1 MTADTL
7 TDLLLELNVINV
19 QDIDVE
25 INQLAARLTDPRAK
39 KWFQRVPRF
48 FLINIDR
55 LFKEPYVA
63 KAEWR
68 PPGASKYYAD
78 PRGGWLKGREPEA
91 QAGSPLPMRETYD
104 PAAQTYST
112 NLHQPVVQ
120 RDIDQNFTPF
130 KPAKAKAKGLF
141 GGPPVKKDLQPWMTA
156 PDAKEKEFH
165 HFDPIQTRRRELFS
179 KLGVLAQYLNYQ
191 SKLALRDRASTD
203 PAKKA
208 NASEAESLLR
218 RLVSMRPDD
227 IAGFRGVMKAASDF
241 GADVKERPWLFTDDG
256 KEIARS
262 GNLALRKAV
271 LPVTVMMLSKRPTG
285 NRQNAIPTWCT
296 KGESYSTQYSNQ
308 GPLYFVDKDEK
319 PYVLAHFHS
328 GQVKDLSDREINN
341 DVAAEIAP
349 LFINQD
355 RFPEELLRES
365 DTALADHVM
374 RLRRGHQ

>member
-1 MTADTL
+1 M
-7 TDLLLELNVINV
+7 
-19 QDIDVE
+19 
-25 INQLAARLTDPRAK
+25 
-39 KWFQRVPRF
+39 
-48 FLINIDR
+48 
-55 LFKEPYVA
+55 
-63 KAEWR
+63 
-68 PPGASKYYAD
+68 G
-78 PRGGWLKGREPEA
+78 
-91 QAGSPLPMRETYD
+91 M
-104 PAAQTYST
+104 
-112 NLHQPVVQ
+112 
-120 RDIDQNFTPF
+120 
-130 KPAKAKAKGLF
+130 
-141 GGPPVKKDLQPWMTA
+141 
-156 PDAKEKEFH
+156 
-165 HFDPIQTRRRELFS
+165 
-179 KLGVLAQYLNYQ
+179 LAQYLNYQ
-191 SKLALRDRASTD
+191 AKLSTRDRNSTD

-328 GQVKDLSDREINN
+328 GQVKDLSDMEINN

-365 DTALADHVM
+365 NTALADHVM
-374 RLRRGHQ
+374 RLRRGHR